1 MAWSEAGG
9 PGFGRRQASGARRS
23 FCPSTRSSAC
33 SLAAEDAGGDVAIK
47 MPYGDLTV
55 SEGTLVGWRLKV
67 GDKVKAGD
75 TIAEIE
81 TDKTVVEIEAPISGT
96 LSRID
101 TPVGTVVPM
110 GGRIGGISP

>member
-1 MAWSEAGG
+1 M
-9 PGFGRRQASGARRS
+9 PF
-23 FCPSTRSSAC
+23 
-33 SLAAEDAGGDVAIK
+33 GDV
-47 MPYGDLTV
+47 TV
-55 SEGTLVGWRLKV
+55 SEDTLVGWLRKV

-110 GGRIGGISP
+110 GGRIGGIIP